1 MKNSAYFT
9 IGKSS
14 GVKARCVV
22 RILIKPET
30 NAIFRYHVL
39 LLAGRR
45 ERPPLM
51 RRDESA
57 PHLSARRG
65 ARLQQKKPWR
75 RPRTPR
81 ALGTGIDGR
90 PFLRPGLA
98 EILFFEIGDAALHL
112 DVLHVAELSFDR
124 IDLRVE
130 GDDMILGCHVTFD
143 IGNVFRHGKKTL
155 FHLRL
160 DRGKS

>member
-1 MKNSAYFT
+1 MLFFAIMFFYWLD
-9 IGKSS
+9 
-14 GVKARCVV
+14 A
-22 RILIKPET
+22 E
-30 NAIFRYHVL
+30 NA
-39 LLAGRR
+39 
-45 ERPPLM
+45 PPLWG
-51 RRDESA
+51 RG
-57 PHLSARRG
+57 ARRG
-65 ARLQQKKPWR
+65 GGGGAPRLEKKKPWR
-75 RPRTPR
+75 RPRPPR
-81 ALGTGIDGR
+81 ALGAGIDGR

-124 IDLRVE
+124 IDMRVE